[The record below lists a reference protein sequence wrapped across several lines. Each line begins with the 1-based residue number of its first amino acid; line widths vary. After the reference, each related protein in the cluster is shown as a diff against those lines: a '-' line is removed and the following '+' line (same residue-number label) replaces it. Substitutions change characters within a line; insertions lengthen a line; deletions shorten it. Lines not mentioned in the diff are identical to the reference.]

1 MWVSLAKTLLC
12 ICSLPYANEFRPNW
26 LRNIG
31 VFVLLLS
38 LSLFFD
44 LIVDFL
50 YISRLLDLLLFDYC
64 CLDCFGCLW
73 YFLHNHCLDVI
84 CSNSQQHL
92 SLKLGVAID
101 YNHLVTLCWIVY
113 SGPFSQ
119 RVLLTLE
126 EKHLP
131 YEPKLVDLRNKPE
144 WWSSCPCFTY
154 RQVIN
159 FFYRRTISFPCNNC
173 FFGSGFLKSV
183 LKVKFPW

>member
-1 MWVSLAKTLLC
+1 MLLLGLFWLLVAFN
-12 ICSLPYANEFRPNW
+12 ICST
-26 LRNIG
+26 
-31 VFVLLLS
+31 
-38 LSLFFD
+38 
-44 LIVDFL
+44 
-50 YISRLLDLLLFDYC
+50 
-64 CLDCFGCLW
+64 
-73 YFLHNHCLDVI
+73 HHCLDVI

-92 SLKLGVAID
+92 SLKLGVVID

-154 RQVIN
+154 RPQVIN
-159 FFYRRTISFPCNNC
+159 FFYRCSISFPSNYLFCWFRFLEISPEGKVPVINFDGKWVADSDLITQTLEEKYPSPPLVTPPEKATAYVSC
-173 FFGSGFLKSV
+173 LYTSSSFGDTLN
-183 LKVKFPW
+183 LYI